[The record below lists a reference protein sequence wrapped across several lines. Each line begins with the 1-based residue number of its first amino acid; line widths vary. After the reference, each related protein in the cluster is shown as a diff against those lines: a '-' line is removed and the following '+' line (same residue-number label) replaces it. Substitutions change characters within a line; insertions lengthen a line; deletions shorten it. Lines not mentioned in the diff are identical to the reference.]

1 MSRCS
6 FCWLA
11 CWLVILP
18 LGARAD
24 DPPLDV
30 TRAVIVTPP
39 APAAREQLAVRML
52 VEEVEKRTG
61 VRWDVQTKLP
71 GDGVP
76 VVLVG
81 LSADVKPLAEQH
93 GVEAPAAGKQANE
106 RYRLATAAKGK
117 SPVVWVLGD
126 DSRGVLFGV
135 GRLLRELRMR
145 KQSVTLPAKL
155 SIDTAP
161 QTPLRGHQIGYRPK
175 TNSYDAWTVAMWE
188 QYIRDLAVFGCN
200 AVELIPPR
208 SDDDADSP
216 HFPLPP
222 LRMMTEVSRLAD
234 AYGLDV
240 WIWYPALD
248 ADYTNPKTVEFAL
261 KEWGEVFQAL
271 PRVDAVFVPGGDPGH
286 TKPNV
291 LFALLEKQTANLHKY
306 HPKAGMWVS
315 PQGFTTPWMDEF
327 FALLREEP
335 KWLTG
340 VAHGPQIRVDFA
352 DFRKAV
358 PKRFPIR
365 DYPDITH
372 SRHCQYPV
380 PDWDLAFALIQ
391 GREITNPRPNA
402 MASIYRRTRP
412 HIDGFITYSEGCHD
426 DVNKCVWSALGWD
439 AETNVL
445 SILVD
450 YARYFIHPDFEAR
463 FASGLMM
470 LEYNWQG
477 RVLQG
482 ELADVNLDQFRE
494 MEKDA
499 PPSVKLN
506 WRFQQA
512 LYRAYYDAFIKARL
526 KHEIGLEETARAK
539 LRNAKELGTLKAMD
553 EAVLIL
559 DMAKND
565 PAARELRARTLELG
579 EALFQSIRAQLS
591 VKKYNAIAVERGAT
605 LDTIDFPL
613 NDAGYLTKQFAEIR
627 KLPDEAA
634 RLARLNAVLN
644 RTDPGPGGFYDD
656 LGDPMKQSHL
666 VCDELEFGEFF
677 RRSWMADPM
686 FFASP
691 LTGFGFRSTTFD
703 PTLPRA
709 WQTHAEALYDAA
721 VTMRYDA
728 LDPKA
733 AYRVR
738 VVYNNE
744 RPTSTVRLTAN
755 DKFEI
760 HGLINKPRQE
770 LEFAIPKE
778 ATASGTLTLKWTREA
793 GAGGSGR
800 GCQVAEVWL
809 LREK

>member
-1 MSRCS
+1 MSTHAR
-6 FCWLA
+6 FVTTAL
-11 CWLVILP
+11 LLTLIP
-18 LGARAD
+18 MGAVAD
-24 DPPLDV
+24 DFLDM
-30 TRAVIVTPP
+30 TKAVVVLPSKL
-39 APAAREQLAVRML
+39 APRERLAVRML
-52 VEEVEKRTG
+52 VEEVEKRSG
-61 VRWDVQTKLP
+61 VRWEVRTSRPKDRPTILI
-71 GDGVP
+71 
-76 VVLVG
+76 G
-81 LSADVKPLAEQH
+81 LSRDAKEF
-93 GVEAPAAGKQANE
+93 GIEAPAGKSATE
-106 RYRLATAAKGK
+106 RYRLAT
-117 SPVVWVLGD
+117 SPSGAWMLGD
-126 DSRGVLFGV
+126 DSRGVMFGV

-145 KQSVTLPAKL
+145 KQSITLPAKL

-175 TNSYDAWTVAMWE
+175 TNSYDAWTVPMWE
-188 QYIRDLAVFGCN
+188 QYIRDLVVFGCN

-222 LRMMTEVSRLAD
+222 LRMMTEVSKLAD

-261 KEWGEVFQAL
+261 KEWGEVFRSL

-286 TKPNV
+286 TPPKV
-291 LFALLEKQTANLHKY
+291 LFALLEKQTANLQKY
-306 HPKAGMWVS
+306 HPRAGMWVS

-340 VAHGPQIRVDFA
+340 VAHGPQIRVDFPE
-352 DFRKAV
+352 FRRAV
-358 PKRFPIR
+358 PKRYPIR

-391 GREITNPRPNA
+391 GREITNPRPIA
-402 MASIYRRTRP
+402 MAKIFSRTRP
-412 HIDGFITYSEGCHD
+412 HVDGFITYSEGCHD

-439 AETNVL
+439 EKADVEG
-445 SILVD
+445 ILRE
-450 YARYFIHPDFEAR
+450 YARYYIHPAFEEMFTMGLLGLERNWNRPIAR
-463 FASGLMM
+463 DEFMNIFEIRLLFQS
-470 LEYNWQG
+470 
-477 RVLQG
+477 
-482 ELADVNLDQFRE
+482 
-494 MEKDA
+494 MERKA

-506 WRFQQA
+506 WRYQQA
-512 LYRAYYDAFIKARL
+512 LYRAYYDALIESRL
-526 KHEIGLEETARAK
+526 KHETGLEEAARAK
-539 LRNAKELGTLKAMD
+539 LHNAKELGTLKAMD
-553 EAVLIL
+553 DAILIL

-565 PAARELRARTLELG
+565 PVATDLRARTLELG

-613 NDAGYLTKQFAEIR
+613 NDAGYLKKQFAEIR

-656 LGDPMKQSHL
+656 LGDPDKQPHL
-666 VCDELEFGEFF
+666 VRGE
-677 RRSWMADPM
+677 WGKDPM

-709 WQTHAEALYDAA
+709 WQTHAESLYDAA
-721 VTMRYDA
+721 VTMRYDK

-770 LEFAIPKE
+770 LEFAIPRE
-778 ATASGTLTLKWTREA
+778 ATANGTLTLKWTREA

-809 LREK
+809 LREKK

>member
-1 MSRCS
+1 MSTHAR
-6 FCWLA
+6 F
-11 CWLVILP
+11 VIAALSLILLP
-18 LGARAD
+18 MSAVAD
-24 DPPLDV
+24 DFLDM
-30 TRAVIVTPP
+30 TKAVVVLPSKL
-39 APAAREQLAVRML
+39 APRERLAVRML
-52 VEEVEKRTG
+52 VEEVEKRSG
-61 VRWDVQTKLP
+61 VRWEVQTYRPKDRPTILI
-71 GDGVP
+71 
-76 VVLVG
+76 G
-81 LSADVKPLAEQH
+81 LSRDAKEF
-93 GVEAPAAGKQANE
+93 GIEAPAGKSATE
-106 RYRLATAAKGK
+106 RYRLAT
-117 SPVVWVLGD
+117 SPSGAWMLGD
-126 DSRGVLFGV
+126 DSRGVMFGV

-145 KQSVTLPAKL
+145 KQSITLPAKL

-175 TNSYDAWTVAMWE
+175 TNSYDAWTVPMWE
-188 QYIRDLAVFGCN
+188 QYIRDLVVFGCN

-222 LRMMTEVSRLAD
+222 LRMMTEVSKIAD
-234 AYGLDV
+234 SYGLQV

-261 KEWGEVFQAL
+261 KEWGEVFRAL

-286 TKPNV
+286 TPPKV
-291 LFALLEKQTANLHKY
+291 LFALLEKQTANLQKY
-306 HPKAGMWVS
+306 HPRAGMWVS

-358 PKRFPIR
+358 PKRYPIR

-391 GREITNPRPNA
+391 GREITNPRPLA
-402 MASIYRRTRP
+402 MALMYRRVQFE
-412 HIDGFITYSEGCHD
+412 IDGFITYSEGCHD
-426 DVNKCVWSALGWD
+426 DVNKCIWSALGWD
-439 AETNVL
+439 NLDGTTD
-445 SILVD
+445 ILRE
-450 YARYFIHPDFEAR
+450 YARYFIHPDFEKQFSDGLIGLERNWVGPAR
-463 FASGLMM
+463 TNKVIDET
-470 LEYNWQG
+470 LE
-477 RVLQG
+477 
-482 ELADVNLDQFRE
+482 QFRA
-494 MEKDA
+494 MEKTA

-526 KHEIGLEETARAK
+526 KHETGLEEMARAK

-565 PAARELRARTLELG
+565 PVAADLRARVLELG

-613 NDAGYLTKQFAEIR
+613 NDAGYLKKQFAEIR

-656 LGDPMKQSHL
+656 LGDPMKQPHL
-666 VCDELEFGEFF
+666 YCGENEPDELV
-677 RRSWMADPM
+677 RRSWMIDPM
-686 FFASP
+686 FFVFP
-691 LTGFGFRSTTFD
+691 LPGFGFRSTTFD

-709 WQTHAEALYDAA
+709 WQTHAESLYDAA
-721 VTMRYDA
+721 VTMRYDT

-778 ATASGTLTLKWTREA
+778 ATAGGTLTLKWTREA

-809 LREK
+809 LREEKK